1 VRFGTHKSRREIVRN
16 GHGYVLG
23 KGKGALGS
31 GCVKYFGTQFDS
43 YKVQYFGTNGV
54 SIVRLI
60 IKYIIVNLFKN
71 MNLVRLEVLLVPN
84 L

>member
-1 VRFGTHKSRREIVRN
+1 VRFGTQKSRRERMRN
-16 GHGYVLG
+16 GYGDVLG

-31 GCVKYFGTQFDS
+31 GCVKYFGTQFES
-43 YKVQYFGTNGV
+43 YKVKYFGTSGV